1 VGGLGVGN
9 DKRLAKQLLNE
20 QGFDVDEERIHIPST
35 EKRRVEVHE
44 IQNRRQ
50 GARKTRPCG

>member
-1 VGGLGVGN
+1 MGN

-50 GARKTRPCG
+50 GASKTRPCG